1 MEIRGRQ
8 MKRAALAAALP
19 LALAACSGAPSDG
32 DIKAALLADQ
42 KRSEAQAEAL
52 AAGSGPAADMV
63 RQLSAQSRVEVVS
76 AHKLGC
82 KEDGEKAY
90 RCDVEVEVS
99 RGGKTVKA
107 PPASIRL
114 VKGSDGWMAQR

>member
-1 MEIRGRQ
+1 MEIRGLQ

-42 KRSEAQAEAL
+42 KRSEAQAEAI

-63 RQLSAQSRVEVVS
+63 RQLSAQ
-76 AHKLGC
+76 
-82 KEDGEKAY
+82 
-90 RCDVEVEVS
+90 
-99 RGGKTVKA
+99 
-107 PPASIRL
+107 
-114 VKGSDGWMAQR
+114 